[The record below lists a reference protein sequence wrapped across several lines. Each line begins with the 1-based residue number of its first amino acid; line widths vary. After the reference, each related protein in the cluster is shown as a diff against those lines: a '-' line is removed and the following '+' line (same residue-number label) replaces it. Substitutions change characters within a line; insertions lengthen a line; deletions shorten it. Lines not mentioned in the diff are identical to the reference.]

1 MSKKIIRGFRTNMA
15 LYSLCLLAFVIVTI
29 PVEPLLA
36 AGEALAAVV
45 VLLLGNRRNKMAQAS
60 VRQYMDRVSGGMDS
74 ARSSNM
80 LYAPLPMLVFDVNTG
95 EVLWSNDM
103 FLQLTSQK
111 EKIFEMLVDTVV
123 PDFSYRWLLE
133 GKREYPEL
141 FPWNGRIYRVFGS
154 LSHPEEIERD
164 QTPLATT
171 YWMDVTD
178 SEEMR
183 QTLELT
189 RPLVAILMVDNY
201 EELMK
206 ACPESKR
213 SAVLAALA
221 EAGIKTA
228 VVSNKP
234 DATTKTLAARFF
246 PGLPAFG
253 QRDDVPP
260 KPAPDLVF
268 RALDTLGVAA
278 ADAVYVGDS
287 EVDVATARNAGLPL
301 AAVSWGFRG
310 RQALAE
316 AGAAVIVDTAAE
328 LLEVLR

>member
-1 MSKKIIRGFRTNMA
+1 MRRFDTVLFDLDGTLLDTLEDICGAANHTLRELGYPERTLAEMRRFVGNGAEMQMRRALGADADEETVAKALALYKPYYAAHCQIKTKPYAGVLELMAALKAEGFR
-15 LYSLCLLAFVIVTI
+15 L
-29 PVEPLLA
+29 
-36 AGEALAAVV
+36 
-45 VLLLGNRRNKMAQAS
+45 
-60 VRQYMDRVSGGMDS
+60 
-74 ARSSNM
+74 
-80 LYAPLPMLVFDVNTG
+80 
-95 EVLWSNDM
+95 
-103 FLQLTSQK
+103 
-111 EKIFEMLVDTVV
+111 
-123 PDFSYRWLLE
+123 
-133 GKREYPEL
+133 
-141 FPWNGRIYRVFGS
+141 
-154 LSHPEEIERD
+154 
-164 QTPLATT
+164 
-171 YWMDVTD
+171 
-178 SEEMR
+178 
-183 QTLELT
+183 
-189 RPLVAILMVDNY
+189 
-201 EELMK
+201 
-206 ACPESKR
+206 
-213 SAVLAALA
+213 
-221 EAGIKTA
+221 A

-260 KPAPDLVF
+260 KPSPDLVF

>member
-1 MSKKIIRGFRTNMA
+1 MKHKAVLFDMDGTLLDTIMDMADSVNHVLTVHGWPVRTLEEVRN
-15 LYSLCLLAFVIVTI
+15 FVGNGAGKLIERAVGG
-29 PVEPLLA
+29 A
-36 AGEALAAVV
+36 AA
-45 VLLLGNRRNKMAQAS
+45 
-60 VRQYMDRVSGGMDS
+60 
-74 ARSSNM
+74 
-80 LYAPLPMLVFDVNTG
+80 
-95 EVLWSNDM
+95 
-103 FLQLTSQK
+103 
-111 EKIFEMLVDTVV
+111 
-123 PDFSYRWLLE
+123 
-133 GKREYPEL
+133 
-141 FPWNGRIYRVFGS
+141 
-154 LSHPEEIERD
+154 PEELPAIVAEYRAWY
-164 QTPLATT
+164 QTHSCIKTKP
-171 YWMDVTD
+171 Y
-178 SEEMR
+178 
-183 QTLELT
+183 
-189 RPLVAILMVDNY
+189 PGI
-201 EELMK
+201 
-206 ACPESKR
+206 PE
-213 SAVLAALA
+213 VLAAL
-221 EAGIKTA
+221 EKAGVKTA

-260 KPAPDLVF
+260 KPSPDLVF